1 MSDPEETDADAEI
14 EGEGEGDQSE
24 GPAHRVKGEAHQG
37 SIPAREILR
46 IIVIG
51 IPVMIAAWYFL
62 LWMKGGG
69 LR

>member
-1 MSDPEETDADAEI
+1 MSDPEETGSDAEV
-14 EGEGEGDQSE
+14 EGEGDESE

-37 SIPAREILR
+37 SIPAKEILR
-46 IIVIG
+46 ILVIG